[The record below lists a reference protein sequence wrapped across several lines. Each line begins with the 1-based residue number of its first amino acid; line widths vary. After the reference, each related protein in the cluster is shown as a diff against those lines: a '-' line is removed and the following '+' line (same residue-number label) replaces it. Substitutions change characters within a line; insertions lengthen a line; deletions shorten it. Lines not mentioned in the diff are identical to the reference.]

1 MGGEGCGTAL
11 ERSRFGAE
19 GLKHRQKLA
28 GAAIATLPGV
38 PPQPDPDPGR
48 LGRGRRQGQLNESRR
63 DNHDDRPA
71 GGASALAYGY

>member
-38 PPQPDPDPGR
+38 PLQPDPDPGR
-48 LGRGRRQGQLNESRR
+48 LGRRPSSRATKR
-63 DNHDDRPA
+63 IPP
-71 GGASALAYGY
+71 G